1 MYQNRYVKKSS
12 LSEAE
17 VHMATAVAFHSPAAL
32 YVAGSACQGLFVRA
46 LPPDPAF
53 HAELKSV
60 GVDVDRLLPRYPLK
74 TWIDGMA
81 VARRHFFPGHTEQQG
96 NWLLGRL
103 FLLGFLDTMVGRVA
117 GSLLPVLGPARMLER
132 TQRHFA
138 LARPDM
144 RVTVQ
149 VVGETERRLLF
160 EGGQTPA
167 AADFAGG
174 ILEAGLERTR
184 TRAEVTVE
192 DRQATSYVLRV
203 RW

>member
-1 MYQNRYVKKSS
+1 MS
-12 LSEAE
+12 
-17 VHMATAVAFHSPAAL
+17 TAVAFHFPASL
-32 YVAGSACQGLFVRA
+32 YVTGSACQGLFVRA
-46 LPPDPAF
+46 LPPDPSF
-53 HAELKSV
+53 HAELMAV

-74 TWIDGMA
+74 VWLDGMA
-81 VARRHFFPGHTEQQG
+81 VARRHFFPGHTEQQA

-103 FLLGFLDTMVGRVA
+103 FLQGFVDTMVGRVA
-117 GSLLPVLGPARMLER
+117 GSLLPMLGPARMLER

-138 LARPDM
+138 LARPDI

-160 EGGQTPA
+160 EGGRTA
-167 AADFAGG
+167 ASADFAGG
-174 ILEAGLERTR
+174 ILEAEMERTRTR